1 MDASQ
6 FDSWT
11 RAIGAR
17 SGRRAL
23 LRGIAGSAVA
33 LGAVGLVAERSD
45 AKKDAKKKNKCDK
58 KTKQKCEKRDRTCVD
73 GTCICDR
80 CKGCLAPCDGDD
92 QCASF
97 PHFQGGIICSYNV
110 FGDCG
115 ECTSNTDCDAKHPE
129 LAGNLECI
137 RYHGPICALVQC
149 SKSEGVCAQRCGT
162 QN

>member
-1 MDASQ
+1 MDASR

-11 RAIGAR
+11 RAIGTR

-33 LGAVGLVAERSD
+33 LGAVGLVADRTD
-45 AKKDAKKKNKCDK
+45 AKKNKTCDK
-58 KTKQKCEKRDRTCVD
+58 KTKKKCAKRGLTCAD

-80 CKGCLAPCDGDD
+80 CKGCLASCDGND

-97 PHFQGGIICSYNV
+97 PRAEGGIACSQNV

-115 ECTSNTDCDAKHPE
+115 ECTTNAQCDAKYP
-129 LAGNLECI
+129 LSAGSHECVL
-137 RYHGPICALVQC
+137 YHGPICASVQC
-149 SKSEGVCAQRCGT
+149 AKGVARCAIRCGT
-162 QN
+162 V